1 MLKIV
6 GLGPGDYNALTIG
19 VLNQLKK
26 NKNIY
31 FRTEKHPTVDF
42 LKEQGIIFNTYDHA
56 YEMFDSFS
64 YGSEHV
70 YNDYAI
76 EQVKKAGFKLAF
88 IGGNKMVTKDTNP
101 YLIPRYVI
109 YKNTSLNYLKNLLS

>member
-6 GLGPGDYNALTIG
+6 GLGSGDYNALTIG
-19 VLNQLKK
+19 VLNELKK

-56 YEMFDSFS
+56 YEMFDSFDN
-64 YGSEHV
+64 V
-70 YNDYAI
+70 YEYIANDI
-76 EQVKKAGFKLAF
+76 
-88 IGGNKMVTKDTNP
+88 I
-101 YLIPRYVI
+101 
-109 YKNTSLNYLKNLLS
+109 KNLADKEEIIYGVPGHPLVAEKSVLNLIELCKKNNI

>member
-31 FRTEKHPTVDF
+31 FRTENT
-42 LKEQGIIFNTYDHA
+42 LQLIF
-56 YEMFDSFS
+56 
-64 YGSEHV
+64 
-70 YNDYAI
+70 
-76 EQVKKAGFKLAF
+76 
-88 IGGNKMVTKDTNP
+88 
-101 YLIPRYVI
+101 
-109 YKNTSLNYLKNLLS
+109 

>member
-19 VLNQLKK
+19 VLNELKK

-42 LKEQGIIFNTYDHA
+42 
-56 YEMFDSFS
+56 
-64 YGSEHV
+64 
-70 YNDYAI
+70 
-76 EQVKKAGFKLAF
+76 
-88 IGGNKMVTKDTNP
+88 
-101 YLIPRYVI
+101 
-109 YKNTSLNYLKNLLS
+109 